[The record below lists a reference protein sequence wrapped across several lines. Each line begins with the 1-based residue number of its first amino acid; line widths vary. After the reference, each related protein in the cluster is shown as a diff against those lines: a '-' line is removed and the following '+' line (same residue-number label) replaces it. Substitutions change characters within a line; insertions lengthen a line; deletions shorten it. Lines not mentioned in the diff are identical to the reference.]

1 MRAFTMEL
9 LELSKN
15 SYNLYGLLFY
25 ALRIIN
31 IYIDFIYCLLFETLI
46 WPKDKIAVLGIM
58 KKFTK

>member
-1 MRAFTMEL
+1 MEL